1 MGFIKAIAIE
11 LLISLL
17 WGVIRNTKITLDP
30 PSLYT
35 RLLWL
40 GILIDAAG
48 VHLEITEWQP

>member
-17 WGVIRNTKITLDP
+17 LEVIRNTRITFDP

-48 VHLEITEWQP
+48 VHLEVIEWQP